1 MAEIFLK
8 RVGNALWPDGDE
20 SVCEL
25 AKLPFG
31 KPLKAEVK
39 QPRNPRFHRL
49 YFALCHRIANGIGS
63 EAEAVSS
70 VFKFAT
76 NHVDVIKTKSYGDVK
91 VPKSI
96 SFAKL
101 DETSFR
107 EFFNRCL
114 VVAFEEW
121 GLDGGAFADLLDSKT
136 EQR

>member
-25 AKLPFG
+25 AKLHFG

-63 EAEAVSS
+63 EAETVSS

-76 NHVDVIKTKSYGDVK
+76 NHVDIIKTKSYGDVK

-121 GLDGGAFADLLDSKT
+121 GLDAEAFADLLDSKT